1 MYHESLGT
9 RKKLEVLLLASE
21 WGSLKGG
28 LSTMNRKIALY
39 LAKHPEVAV
48 SFLVPKCSE
57 EGKRRA
63 GNHNV
68 AVIETQRRPGYEPI
82 DCLSFPP
89 RDLVIDIIIGHG
101 VRLGKQA
108 QVNRETHQCT
118 WVQVV
123 HTAPEEL
130 AMYKTYPDAIAK
142 GAEKHLTEVALCEM
156 ADLVV
161 AVGPKLCEVY
171 SACLNS
177 SGKTVFN
184 LTPGIFTEFSDL
196 KQSTQGGTKFRVLVF
211 GRGDSED
218 FELKGFDIA
227 PQAVAALS
235 DRSYHVIFVGA
246 PSGREG
252 QLTEKLL
259 EQGLHRS
266 QLTVRKYLENR
277 ENLAKLFCEA
287 NLAIIPSRTEG
298 FGLTALEALSAC
310 LPFLVSQNPRF
321 GEALAKVP
329 NGSSCVVDSED
340 PQDWAKA
347 IRNVRLKKSQTRL
360 EECQAVRRHYDE
372 MYSWNKQC
380 NNLVEQMISIVHDR
394 YLTGLSVYF

>member
-1 MYHESLGT
+1 
-9 RKKLEVLLLASE
+9 
-21 WGSLKGG
+21 
-28 LSTMNRKIALY
+28 MNRKIAIY
-39 LAKHPEVAV
+39 LAEHPEVAV
-48 SFLVPKCSE
+48 NFLVPKCSE
-57 EGKRRA
+57 EDKRRA
-63 GNHNV
+63 SDHNV
-68 AVIETQRRPGYEPI
+68 TVIEAQRRPGYEPI

-101 VRLGKQA
+101 VKLGKHA
-108 QVNRETHQCT
+108 QVIRETHQCK

-130 AMYKTYPDAIAK
+130 AMYKTYSGAISK
-142 GAEKHLTEVALCEM
+142 GEEKHLTEVELCEM

-171 SACLNS
+171 SACLS
-177 SGKTVFN
+177 SCGKTVFN
-184 LTPGIFTEFSDL
+184 LTPGIFTELSNL
-196 KQSTQGGTKFRVLVF
+196 KQSTRGATKFRVLVF

-227 PQAVAALS
+227 ARAVAALN
-235 DRSYHVIFVGA
+235 DRSYHLIFVGA
-246 PSGREG
+246 PSGREE
-252 QLTEKLL
+252 QVAKKLL

-310 LPFLVSQNPRF
+310 LPFLVSQNSGF

-329 NGSSCVVDSED
+329 NGLSCVVDSED
-340 PQDWAKA
+340 PQHWAQA
-347 IRNVRLKKSQTRL
+347 IKNVRLKKSETRR
-360 EECQAVRRHYDE
+360 EECQAVRRYYDE
-372 MYSWNKQC
+372 MYSWKKQC
-380 NNLVEQMISIVHDR
+380 DKLVEQMISIVHGV
-394 YLTGLSVYF
+394 YLTGISVYFKVRVQYR